1 MDARLAVRPP
11 MRLATRLAVRL
22 AERLEAFSAH
32 SVISKS
38 RGPSSQSNQNVS
50 KTHLIT
56 YHIHVCSSPHPLD
69 HQSLVWPYTA
79 G

>member
-38 RGPSSQSNQNVS
+38 RSPSSQSNQNIS

-56 YHIHVCSSPHPLD
+56 YHICSSPHPLD